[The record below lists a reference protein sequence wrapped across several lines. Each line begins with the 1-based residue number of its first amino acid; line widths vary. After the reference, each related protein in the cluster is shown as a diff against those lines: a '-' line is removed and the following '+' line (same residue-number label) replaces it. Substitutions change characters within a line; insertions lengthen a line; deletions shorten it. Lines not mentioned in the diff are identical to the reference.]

1 MEFELPA
8 KKMFTIYSKSGC
20 QNCLLVKNFLKENKT
35 NFNVV
40 DCDEY
45 LIESKEEFLEF
56 VKNLAEKD
64 CKIFP
69 MVFCDGK
76 FVGGYIETK
85 KYVDDSMLLFEDIFS
100 F

>member
-8 KKMFTIYSKSGC
+8 KKMFTVYSKSGC
-20 QNCLLVKNFLKENKT
+20 PNCLLVKTFLKEKKIV
-35 NFNVV
+35 FNVV

-45 LIESKEEFLEF
+45 LIEKKEAFLEF
-56 VKNLAEKD
+56 IKNLTEKD

-76 FVGGYIETK
+76 FVGGYNETK
-85 KYVDDSMLLFEDIFS
+85 DRVEKMMLLFEDIFS